1 MFSSLTPAVLIFQ
14 PPNLRTVNIAQ
25 ISSDGI
31 DFVLKR
37 GSMTANS
44 LADGSPVSILH
55 QHGRF
60 LPGECA
66 EQWRGEGTCDAIKLE
81 SVMDCIP
88 LHTKTSMIASSR
100 VSAEKSASDGK
111 EGVSSGRL
119 AIESKSHLTEIMQTT
134 QRELSEGGMPLHVLE
149 RYIAAFRFRPERM
162 EFMMGGPDSVMWDRW
177 EWLRDTASSDEAGQ
191 PVWNDPK
198 QLMPH

>member
-1 MFSSLTPAVLIFQ
+1 MWSFLTLVVLISQ

-25 ISSDGI
+25 ISRDGI

-44 LADGSPVSILH
+44 LAGGSPVSILH

-66 EQWRGEGTCDAIKLE
+66 EQWRGEGTCDDLKLE
-81 SVMDCIP
+81 DVVDCIP

-100 VSAEKSASDGK
+100 VSAEKSASDAK

-119 AIESKSHLTEIMQTT
+119 AIESRSHLTEIMQKT
-134 QRELSEGGMPLHVLE
+134 QSELSKGEMPLHVLE
-149 RYIAAFRFRPERM
+149 RYIAAFRFRPQRM

-177 EWLRDTASSDEAGQ
+177 EWLRDPSGNDEAGQ